1 MIGLM
6 EVMTL
11 HFKKHSPKLQLIL
24 DIAVVVM
31 LCVNFSS
38 CNSIKKQ
45 LSETQEHI
53 KTININDISAGV
65 AEVINKPTNNSEV
78 EEKEE
83 KETNKIKAPDEDE
96 VTIEQTDDTV
106 AVTIMPEPEKVDEN
120 SDKDYIYL
128 ELNGAKYAFFIPK
141 AED

>member
-1 MIGLM
+1 M
-6 EVMTL
+6 

-31 LCVNFSS
+31 LCVNFGS

-45 LSETQEHI
+45 LAETQAHI

-83 KETNKIKAPDEDE
+83 SKIKTPSEDE